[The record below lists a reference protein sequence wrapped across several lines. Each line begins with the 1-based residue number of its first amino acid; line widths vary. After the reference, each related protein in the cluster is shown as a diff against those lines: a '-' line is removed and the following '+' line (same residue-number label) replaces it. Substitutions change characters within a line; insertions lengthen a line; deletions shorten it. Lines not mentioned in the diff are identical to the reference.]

1 MKKMVLKKINK
12 NSEAIL
18 SCWMGSIWYMKKMN
32 GKINIQR
39 FLFLKLIIF
48 IYWNCAA
55 KIFTIR
61 RRFDMAEKLEAVILD
76 WAGTT
81 MDYGCYAPAVAFR
94 QVFAEMG
101 VPISMLEARRPMGK
115 HKKVHIGEIANDP
128 EVAKRWFAVHK
139 RMPTEEDVD
148 KMFEA
153 FQPAQLPY
161 LTKYAGLI
169 PGTLEAVE
177 ECRLMG
183 LKIGSTTGYTGEM
196 MDLLL
201 NEAAEKGYFP
211 DVSVCATGHYV
222 LLGGELQGPLLGY
235 GKDISRPNPAMC
247 NLNAYLLNVS
257 DNAAVVKVGD
267 TLDDIREGKRAGM
280 WTIGLAG
287 TGNELYFGEE
297 HEGLTEEQIRNRNPE
312 GFRTKLKAAYS
323 SMQMKS
329 PDYIADSIRDV
340 HAIIYGINKRLENGL
355 KPGQLVTR
363 WWTDRKQS
371 EC

>member
-94 QVFAEMG
+94 QVFAEMR
-101 VPISMLEARRPMGK
+101 VPISMLEARKPMGK
-115 HKKVHIGEIANDP
+115 HKQVHIGEIANDT
-128 EVAKRWFAVHK
+128 EVAKRWLAVHK
-139 RMPTEEDVD
+139 HMPTKEDVER
-148 KMFEA
+148 MFEA
-153 FQPAQLPY
+153 FQPIQMPL
-161 LTKYAGLI
+161 LVKYKDLI
-169 PGTLEAVE
+169 EGTLEAVE
-177 ECRLMG
+177 ECRKMG
-183 LKIGSTTGYTGEM
+183 LRIGSTTGYTGEM
-196 MDLLL
+196 MGLLL
-201 NEAAEKGYFP
+201 YEANKQGYLP
-211 DVSVCATGHYV
+211 DSSVCATGHYA
-222 LLGGELQGPLLGY
+222 LRRGNKTGFFKDPLLGL
-235 GKDISRPNPAMC
+235 GDNVSRPKPAMC

-287 TGNELYFGEE
+287 TGNEMYFGEE
-297 HEGLTEEQIRNRNPE
+297 HEGLTEEQIRNRN
-312 GFRTKLKAAYS
+312 
-323 SMQMKS
+323 
-329 PDYIADSIRDV
+329 
-340 HAIIYGINKRLENGL
+340 
-355 KPGQLVTR
+355 
-363 WWTDRKQS
+363 
-371 EC
+371 